1 MWFWTHPQS
10 RVVIKFFPAF
20 SKPGKEQE
28 DRNTRRQHKVRTRI
42 IWILATLGAICTVAL
57 TAFLLNPSF
66 LPSDDLVLKEEGL
79 LEGEA
84 ILVRTGVEGFG
95 VQKGDAFLYSVE
107 VWYNPDLVSGIDRA
121 SVDKGLNLQPFEIRE
136 ITESESDLDSRTRVY
151 RREYEVQL
159 IHGDV
164 DALYE
169 FPSLVVR
176 YTPEDSEGLFEKT
189 VVPEA
194 IFVAPRLPPDVAG
207 LELRPLKGE
216 VEDVSRKRPP
226 WILWTLGGF
235 LMALGAVDLAWR
247 TIPQR
252 RELTKQR
259 RKVEGGEVLVQAY
272 RSLCGNVAIGSDRNR
287 LLHQMDHILRLVL
300 ARKEKVDWL
309 EEPDLDSVAPDIRPA
324 VTSLF
329 EQLGK
334 THAMVVEHG
343 DTEESLRLL
352 EGILHFYFGEVEVE
366 SWRS

>member
-136 ITESESDLDSRTRVY
+136 IRESESDFDSGTRVY
-151 RREYEVQL
+151 RREYELQL
-159 IHGDV
+159 IQGEV

-176 YTPEDSEGLFEKT
+176 YRPKDSEGLFEKT
-189 VVPEA
+189 VIPEA
-194 IFVAPRLPPDVAG
+194 IFVASRLPSDVEG
-207 LELRPLKGE
+207 LELRPLKGK
-216 VEDVSRKRPP
+216 VED
-226 WILWTLGGF
+226 
-235 LMALGAVDLAWR
+235 
-247 TIPQR
+247 
-252 RELTKQR
+252 
-259 RKVEGGEVLVQAY
+259 
-272 RSLCGNVAIGSDRNR
+272 
-287 LLHQMDHILRLVL
+287 
-300 ARKEKVDWL
+300 
-309 EEPDLDSVAPDIRPA
+309 
-324 VTSLF
+324 
-329 EQLGK
+329 
-334 THAMVVEHG
+334 
-343 DTEESLRLL
+343 
-352 EGILHFYFGEVEVE
+352 
-366 SWRS
+366 